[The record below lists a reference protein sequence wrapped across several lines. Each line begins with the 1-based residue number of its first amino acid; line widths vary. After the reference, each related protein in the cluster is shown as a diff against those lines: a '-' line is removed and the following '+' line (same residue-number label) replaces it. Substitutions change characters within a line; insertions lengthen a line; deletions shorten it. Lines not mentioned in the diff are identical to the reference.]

1 MPGPGGAL
9 FLDLARAASGWAYG
23 IDLSVQP
30 DSGVWLL
37 PGDQYSRGRTWA
49 ALDNALASAI
59 KILKP
64 ARLGYEAPIPAG
76 HMMGATT
83 AETMRLQL
91 GLAAT
96 VEQTAYRF
104 GLPIDA
110 VPSSTARAVV
120 IGRARLNDDE
130 RRSRLDVKAAI
141 VAPWI
146 ESMGWTIR
154 SHDAADA
161 AVGLAYILGYRHSR
175 SGRKKA
181 A

>member
-1 MPGPGGAL
+1 MPAPGGCL
-9 FLDLARAASGWAYG
+9 FLDLSRNATGFAYG

-37 PGDQYSRGRTWA
+37 PGDEYSRGRTWA
-49 ALDNALASAI
+49 SLDNQLAAAI
-59 KILKP
+59 KVLRP
-64 ARLGYEAPIPAG
+64 LRLGYEAPIPAG
-76 HMMGATT
+76 NLQGKTT

-104 GLPIDA
+104 KLPIDSVA
-110 VPSSTARAVV
+110 SSTARAVV
-120 IGRARLNDDE
+120 LGRARLNDDE
-130 RRSRLDVKAAI
+130 KRERLDVKTAI

-146 ESMGWTIR
+146 ASMGWNIK
-154 SHDAADA
+154 SHDARDA
-161 AVGLAYILGYRHSR
+161 CVGLAYLLGHRFSK
-175 SGRKKA
+175 RKKA

>member
-1 MPGPGGAL
+1 MPGPGGCL
-9 FLDLARAASGWAYG
+9 FLDLSRAATGWSYG
-23 IDLSVQP
+23 VDLSCQP

-37 PGDQYSRGRTWA
+37 PGDEYSRGRTFA
-49 ALDNALASAI
+49 ALDNQLAAAI
-59 KILKP
+59 KILRP
-64 ARLGYEAPIPAG
+64 LRIGYEAPIPAG
-76 HMMGATT
+76 NLQGKTT

-104 GLPIDA
+104 KLPIDSVA
-110 VPSSTARAVV
+110 SSTARAVV

-130 RRSRLDVKAAI
+130 KRDRLDVKSAI

-146 ESMGWTIR
+146 ASMGWNIR

-161 AVGLAYILGYRHSR
+161 AVGLAYLLGHRFSR
-175 SGRKKA
+175 PSKRKA